1 MIEHNGVRLEPGRLV
16 ERILTVVAFADNLM
30 AFTARNHPD
39 RQARYRV
46 TIDQQHFQMSAL
58 KP

>member
-30 AFTARNHPD
+30 AFTGIRDFLQDVSP
-39 RQARYRV
+39 
-46 TIDQQHFQMSAL
+46 IFAL
-58 KP
+58 